1 MNKVKEEDIVE
12 PYYTVSSMAALM
24 KVSQDEIFSFI
35 RQGDILISTSRNN
48 RNKIVVIKEY
58 LIEFLEEQGLLLKK
72 PKKIRNVLVDY

>member
-1 MNKVKEEDIVE
+1 MNKVREEDIVE
-12 PYYTVSSMAALM
+12 PYYTVSGMAALM

-35 RQGDILISTSRNN
+35 RQGDILISASRNN

-58 LIEFLEEQGLLLKK
+58 LIEFLEEKGLLIRK

>member
-1 MNKVKEEDIVE
+1 MNKVREEDIVE

-35 RQGDILISTSRNN
+35 RQGDILISASRNN